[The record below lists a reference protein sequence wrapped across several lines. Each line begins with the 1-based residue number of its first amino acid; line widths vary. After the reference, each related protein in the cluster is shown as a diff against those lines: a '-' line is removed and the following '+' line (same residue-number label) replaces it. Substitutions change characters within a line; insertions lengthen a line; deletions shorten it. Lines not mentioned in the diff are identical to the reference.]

1 MLKPEIEKAC
11 MPTLQFTQNIEG
23 RVQIES
29 VHSRFKLGK
38 SSLAGVNRFLPNDK
52 REKSLQAT
60 TAMQLARIFSNGPV
74 LRSSLQRKPAELLGM
89 LDGPHGATQIN
100 SR

>member
-60 TAMQLARIFSNGPV
+60 TAMQLARIFSMGQFCVFRYQESP
-74 LRSSLQRKPAELLGM
+74 LSF
-89 LDGPHGATQIN
+89 
-100 SR
+100 